1 MIIFHESKMENLKKI
16 KFMNEKRKI
25 AERIILKIK
34 KWLIV
39 KTVSVIGA
47 LLWLTIKCQQI

>member
-1 MIIFHESKMENLKKI
+1 MGNLKKI

>member
-1 MIIFHESKMENLKKI
+1 MGNKKKI